1 MKKWKVGSCRIH
13 VLHRHCALHRVCVWV
28 ARCKTS
34 CFLHVGN
41 THKKCGQCIAGGTS
55 SQAWQREIINWLRN
69 NIHIKLL
76 NIINDMFWLLY
87 VHFSPLFR
95 VRNWDINWRIEVA
108 SFWVTMFQCDVTDQA
123 MNKSLMAFESR
134 KFNHIYIIY
143 IYIMHLLA
151 HAWQSNPYTVFNL
164 SCSQQADGRPARR
177 ADDIS
182 STKVP

>member
-134 KFNHIYIIY
+134 KFNHIYY
-143 IYIMHLLA
+143 IYNAFVGPCLAIKPIYSFQSIMFTTSRRETSPQSRWHL
-151 HAWQSNPYTVFNL
+151 
-164 SCSQQADGRPARR
+164 
-177 ADDIS
+177 
-182 STKVP
+182 